1 MMPRPTLPPSLPAG
15 VRRPCTA
22 APTTAFATA
31 TPFATALVVA
41 VAGALPAADAF
52 AQSVAARATT
62 AVQGGAVLAA
72 LRQGVAR
79 NPDEKDPY
87 GSGCRKLTAADQSA
101 FWLCG
106 AMASWQVRGGF
117 PGPSGLGV
125 WARVAVEPVIS
136 GTTVQGVTANG
147 IRFSG
152 PTIDFAA
159 TNPLLDAAAS
169 TWSSG
174 QWQVQLVVASVPQE
188 PALMSVC
195 WKLTLPPPPPV
206 TGPPGFAPIVRT
218 EPLARTMCSVHDR
231 VAAGPDR
238 GGYVID
244 DAGSGAKRYEGTW

>member
-1 MMPRPTLPPSLPAG
+1 M
-15 VRRPCTA
+15 
-22 APTTAFATA
+22 
-31 TPFATALVVA
+31 LVVA
-41 VAGALPAADAF
+41 AAGALPATDAI
-52 AQSVAARATT
+52 AQAVAAPATT
-62 AVQGGAVLAA
+62 AVPGDAVLAA
-72 LRQGVAR
+72 LRRGVAR

-87 GSGCRKLTAADQSA
+87 GNGCRKLTATDQSV

-152 PTIDFAA
+152 PTIDLAA
-159 TNPLLDAAAS
+159 TNPPLDAAAS

-174 QWQVQLVVASVPQE
+174 QWQVQLIVASVPRK

-206 TGPPGFAPIVRT
+206 DGPPGFVPIVRT
-218 EPLARTMCSVHDR
+218 TPLARTMCSVHDR
-231 VAAGPDR
+231 VAAVPDR